1 MNCNSKSNSS
11 EEAYRRFDVRIYR
24 ITGINFCP
32 FISGDLSI
40 GLYVNNI
47 KANQNEMRLNHM
59 TQIKLIIMHD
69 ATIAKTTKKKGGA
82 DRNSKKFMTVL
93 S

>member
-1 MNCNSKSNSS
+1 MNCNSKSNLS
-11 EEAYRRFDVRIYR
+11 EEACRHFDVRIYR

-32 FISGDLSI
+32 CISGDLSI

-47 KANQNEMRLNHM
+47 KANQYEMTLNHM
-59 TQIKLIIMHD
+59 TPIKLITMHD
-69 ATIAKTTKKKGGA
+69 ATIAKTKKRA
-82 DRNSKKFMTVL
+82 DRNSKNFMTML